1 MKMFSYLMRTTK
13 MLKAAKFRMRT
24 TFLTTMKR
32 ERMSSTRARVNKL
45 RFQPTRD
52 PSTERRILGKYAIPE
67 VELFHKKEPD
77 SKHEV
82 KHCYR
87 FGLVPET

>member
-1 MKMFSYLMRTTK
+1 MATIKKTTQSCLVTWMTTVKKGNTMKMVSYLMRTTK

-52 PSTERRILGKYAIPE
+52 PSTERCLLIKDA
-67 VELFHKKEPD
+67 V
-77 SKHEV
+77 
-82 KHCYR
+82 
-87 FGLVPET
+87 T